1 MSNAALL
8 IPLATVDPPANPNG
22 VQFYCKDVSGTK
34 QIFSRASDGTIA
46 QLTGG
51 SPGGFSVLIDTL
63 TMVGGTDYPDHAL
76 AGDTGQPVM
85 VLIVTQSGTG
95 NSTISGIANGTEGRI
110 LMIIGEGNPNGYN
123 ATMIAESSLSTANNR
138 FVSNPDTDD
147 QAEVA
152 YHVNAAGISTRKGGG
167 CIFIYHSNRWHLVT
181 GTR

>member
-8 IPLATVDPPANPNG
+8 IPVATVDPPASPDG

-34 QIFSRASDGTIA
+34 QLFSRASDGTIS
-46 QLTGG
+46 QLTG

-63 TMVGGTDYPDHAL
+63 TMAGGSDYPNHAL

-95 NSTISGIANGTEGRI
+95 NSTLSGVANGVEGRI
-110 LMIIGEGNPNGYN
+110 LMIIGEGNPNGYS
-123 ATMIAESSLSTANNR
+123 ATMLAESGLSTDINR

-147 QAEVA
+147 QAEVS
-152 YHVNAAGISTRKGGG
+152 YHINAAGASTRKGGG
-167 CIFIYHSNRWHLVT
+167 CIFIYRSSRWHLVV